1 MFLQWIPWLL
11 RMSRPGETLTRKTI
25 MMQTKMKKL
34 DLKENHSKSLLANV
48 LEMED
53 DYQPI
58 TQFLRFAKIK
68 DSASF
73 FRLVFRAEVT
83 FFLSNFKFDI
93 SGRRPPL
100 RQHSNILLFLG
111 SIENSSIYWRRS
123 KLSAIKY
130 EMMTRR
136 LLLKMTGSSLLWCL
150 TGCV

>member
-1 MFLQWIPWLL
+1 
-11 RMSRPGETLTRKTI
+11 

-73 FRLVFRAEVT
+73 FRLVLRVEMR
-83 FFLSNFKFDI
+83 FLKLDNLKHDI
-93 SGRRPPL
+93 PGHLPPL
-100 RQHSNILLFLG
+100 RRHLNILLFPG
-111 SIENSSIYWRRS
+111 SIESSSIYWRRS
-123 KLSAIKY
+123 K
-130 EMMTRR
+130 
-136 LLLKMTGSSLLWCL
+136 
-150 TGCV
+150 

>member
-1 MFLQWIPWLL
+1 
-11 RMSRPGETLTRKTI
+11 

-73 FRLVFRAEVT
+73 FRF
-83 FFLSNFKFDI
+83 
-93 SGRRPPL
+93 
-100 RQHSNILLFLG
+100 ILH
-111 SIENSSIYWRRS
+111 
-123 KLSAIKY
+123 
-130 EMMTRR
+130 
-136 LLLKMTGSSLLWCL
+136 L
-150 TGCV
+150 T

>member
-1 MFLQWIPWLL
+1 
-11 RMSRPGETLTRKTI
+11 

-83 FFLSNFKFDI
+83 FFFI
-93 SGRRPPL
+93 
-100 RQHSNILLFLG
+100 
-111 SIENSSIYWRRS
+111 
-123 KLSAIKY
+123 
-130 EMMTRR
+130 
-136 LLLKMTGSSLLWCL
+136 
-150 TGCV
+150 